1 MHNFGDYIELSELQ
15 NIISERVEGLE
26 VWIKVEIESHRVVK
40 GHHYINL
47 IEKKEGGLIAAR
59 ASAHIW
65 ASNSQ
70 ILSDFEWVCGKS
82 LEAGMTVV
90 MKVEVD
96 YHPVYGLAL
105 EILELDSNFTL
116 GQRELEKQKTIAELE
131 KSGAME
137 RQKRLALSY
146 LPGKIAVIS
155 SSDAAGYGDF
165 SRHLASNPF
174 GYAFD
179 YVLFQSLMQGEK
191 APASIMSSL
200 EQIRSQG
207 GFDMVLI
214 LRGGGAES
222 DLYCYDDKALCQA
235 IADFPL
241 PILTAVGHERDYH
254 VCDMVAKDY
263 YKTPTAAANALI
275 DWVQQVE
282 GELQRLA
289 LGISFALKSK
299 LALMEKQL
307 SLLEMGIKAADPRRI
322 LEQGYLLAVGSDG
335 KLLKKAGQG
344 AAGDVFTLK
353 FGDGDW
359 HCEIDKILL
368 KDE

>member
-1 MHNFGDYIELSELQ
+1 MIKSRDYIELSELQ
-15 NIISERVEGLE
+15 AIVSERLE
-26 VWIKVEIESHRVVK
+26 ELEFWVKVEIESHRVVK

-47 IEKKEGGLIAAR
+47 IEKKEGGLITAK

-65 ASNSQ
+65 ASNSH
-70 ILSDFEWVCGKS
+70 ILDEFEWICGKS

-90 MKVEVD
+90 VKVVVD

-105 EILELDSNFTL
+105 EILELDPNFTL
-116 GQRELEKQKTIAELE
+116 GQRELEKQRTIAELE

-165 SRHLASNPF
+165 SKHLEGNSF
-174 GYAFD
+174 GYVFK
-179 YVLFQSLMQGEK
+179 YELFQSLMQGEN
-191 APASIMSSL
+191 APSSIITAMKKVLS
-200 EQIRSQG
+200 EG
-207 GFDMVLI
+207 GFDLVLI

-222 DLYCYDDKALCQA
+222 DLFCYDDRTLCQF
-235 IADFPL
+235 ISDYPL
-241 PILTAVGHERDYH
+241 PVFCAVGHERDFH
-254 VCDMVAKDY
+254 ICDMVSKEY
-263 YKTPTAAANALI
+263 FKTPTAVANALI
-275 DWVQQVE
+275 DWVQTVE
-282 GELQRLA
+282 AEVQRVS

-299 LALMEKQL
+299 LALMENQL
-307 SLLEMGIKAADPRRI
+307 SLLEMGIKAADPRQI
-322 LEQGYLLAVGSDG
+322 LKQGYLLAVGSDG
-335 KLLKKAGQG
+335 KLLKKAAQG
-344 AAGDVFTLK
+344 AVGEGFKLK

-359 HCEIDKILL
+359 HCEIEKIFL